1 MRRNSPTVYGKKTGL
16 FHPYKPCGLTSCV
29 TSWTLARRD
38 LYLSPLNEMK
48 FSDCMIENGLFH
60 PYKLYGSTSHIIP
73 LTPVPFM
80 RCSFPTVYGFKTVYH
95 CLSNRT
101 DRKVVFSDHI
111 RLCVLDNPPC
121 LACTQKRQKCTFVPR
136 HLSMIVWISVEN

>member
-101 DRKVVFSDHI
+101 DRKVVFLTISD
-111 RLCVLDNPPC
+111 CVYWTTLRVWHVRKS
-121 LACTQKRQKCTFVPR
+121 AKSV
-136 HLSMIVWISVEN
+136 HLSQDICP